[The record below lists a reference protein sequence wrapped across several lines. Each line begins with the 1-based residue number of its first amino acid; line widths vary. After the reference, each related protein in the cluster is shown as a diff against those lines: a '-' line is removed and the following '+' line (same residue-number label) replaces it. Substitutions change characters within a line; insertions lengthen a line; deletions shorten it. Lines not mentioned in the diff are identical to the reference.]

1 MTPQVELREGCA
13 GRRLGQVAML
23 VFAAILLFEGWRGM
37 SLEDH
42 FLGGNRHAREMR
54 SEIPSS
60 KMALPLHYFR
70 WRSPVASNWG
80 ELSKTPGLGLEEE
93 LVVESYKCSKKD
105 GRQIVFSDVQN
116 RQIASDES
124 VIIVLKRGACPKEE

>member
-1 MTPQVELREGCA
+1 MTPQVEFREGRA
-13 GRRLGQVAML
+13 GRRLGQVVVL
-23 VFAAILLFEGWRGM
+23 VCAAILLVEGWRGM

-60 KMALPLHYFR
+60 RSALPLHYFR

-105 GRQIVFSDVQN
+105 GREIAFSDVQS

-124 VIIVLKRGACPKEE
+124 VIILLRRGACPKDE